1 MEYTYNGGQ
10 FMNKI
15 PEAVMRRLPRYYR
28 HLSSLENNGI
38 TRVSSKQLGESLVM
52 TASQI
57 RHDLNFFGGFG
68 QQGYGDNVTELKEKL
83 IHILGIDVSR
93 KLVIVGAG
101 NIGTALARHEEF
113 GKQGYN
119 LVALFDNKEDI
130 IGQEINGMKVYHSDS
145 LPEYIKENEIDIV
158 ALTVPAKYAQQIAH
172 ISQKAG
178 AKAIWNF
185 APVDVVLS
193 GAAVENIHL
202 TDSLMTLSFRLSNK

>member
-1 MEYTYNGGQ
+1 
-10 FMNKI
+10 MNKI

-38 TRVSSKQLGESLVM
+38 IRVSSKQLGESLLM

-68 QQGYGDNVTELKEKL
+68 QQGYGYNVSELKAKL
-83 IHILGIDVSR
+83 VHILGIDVKR
-93 KLVIVGAG
+93 KIVIVGAG

-113 GKQGYN
+113 ERVGYN
-119 LVALFDNKEDI
+119 LLALFDNGPQV
-130 IGQEINGMKVYHSDS
+130 IGTQINGRKVHDIDS
-145 LPEYIKENEIDIV
+145 LPEYIAKNDIDIV
-158 ALTVPAKYAQQIAH
+158 ALTVPAKFAQQIAH

-185 APVDVVLS
+185 APVDVVLEDIQ
-193 GAAVENIHL
+193 VENIHL
-202 TDSLMTLSFRLSNK
+202 TDSLMTLSFRLANT